1 MKKFIIAIMMLV
13 LCESVLAAS
22 AYWTGIR
29 VVNDGIH
36 SDGLGEYYL
45 GGYIRG
51 ESGNGADIISNL
63 YGHFDNGNVYLKHQD
78 FSGES
83 MNATF
88 NWWALAV
95 YGDIVDAE
103 TFAGDKFTHI
113 EDFHDYDYYTGGTLV
128 PDPSDFYM
136 VFKVSEVLIENHDYV
151 AGQSWYGWVHVS
163 IDENL
168 DMTLLGEGINLYG
181 GSVIVG
187 AIPEPSSVLLLLVGG
202 ALLLLRRGRFRY
214 DLFRGGTS
222 QERTWHYA

>member
-1 MKKFIIAIMMLV
+1 MRNVFTILMLL
-13 LCESVLAAS
+13 LCESATAAS
-22 AYWTGIR
+22 AYWTGITFGSSLD
-29 VVNDGIH
+29 VPGVKCGYDFFADIY
-36 SDGLGEYYL
+36 GE
-45 GGYIRG
+45 
-51 ESGNGADIISNL
+51 NGAHAGMLSMM

-83 MNATF
+83 MNPTF

-113 EDFHDYDYYTGGTLV
+113 EDFYDYDYYTGGTLV

-163 IDENL
+163 IDDNL
-168 DMTLLGEGINLYG
+168 NMTLLGEGINLYG
-181 GSVIVG
+181 GGAVVG
-187 AIPEPSSVLLLLVGG
+187 AIPEPSSALLLLVGG
-202 ALLLLRRGRFRY
+202 VLLAIHRKRWLALRK
-214 DLFRGGTS
+214 TVVS
-222 QERTWHYA
+222 